1 MAFQYANV
9 NSGGMSTHYH
19 ARSLKKL
26 LKKIRKEFFI
36 QLISNVNILIEDITV
51 IRNMS
56 KYFSASSSV
65 LFEECITE
73 NGGLI

>member
-1 MAFQYANV
+1 
-9 NSGGMSTHYH
+9 
-19 ARSLKKL
+19 

-36 QLISNVNILIEDITV
+36 QLISNVNISIEDITV